1 MQYFDILPKLIHTDA
16 VGTSKI
22 VTNLMSRV
30 SIIPQLLKNPLNYY
44 EYDIQDG
51 DTPEIIAHKY
61 YGDSYRYW
69 IVMLSNE
76 LMDPQWDWPMNNRV
90 FAKYLENKYPNIQTS
105 STIHYYEKIITQY
118 DTDSMTTTINKIQIT
133 EDVYNGSPNSQTT
146 TYTLPAGDV
155 VVTVETNAVSIYGYE
170 LELNEAKRNIKLL
183 NATYVG
189 QIETEYQKLM
199 SV

>member
-76 LMDPQWDWPMNNRV
+76 LIDPQWDWPMNNRV

-105 STIHYYEKIITQY
+105 STIHHYEKIITQY
-118 DTDSMTTTINKIQIT
+118 DIDSMTTTINKIQIT
-133 EDVYNGSPNSQTT
+133 EDVYNGLPTTQTT
-146 TYTLPAGDV
+146 TYTLPAGNV
-155 VVTVETNAVSIYGYE
+155 VITVETNAVSIYDYE
-170 LELNEAKRNIKLL
+170 LELNEDKRSIKLL
-183 NATYVG
+183 NSIYVN